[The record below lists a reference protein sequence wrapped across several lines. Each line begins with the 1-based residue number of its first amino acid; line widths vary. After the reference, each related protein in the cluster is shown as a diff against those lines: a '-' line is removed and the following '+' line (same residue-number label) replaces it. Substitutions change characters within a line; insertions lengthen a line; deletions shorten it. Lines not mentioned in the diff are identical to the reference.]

1 MLLTHPPVRADQ
13 CDQMRD
19 GEKIELRNAK
29 ITMHNGRM
37 RLAIDR
43 WGLIVED
50 SNRDVPTDIPSEN
63 FSDVKYEERD

>member
-1 MLLTHPPVRADQ
+1 MRLTHFVSAEQ

-19 GEKIELRNAK
+19 GGKVELRNAK
-29 ITMHNGRM
+29 ITMHNGFM

-50 SNRDVPTDIPSEN
+50 SDRDVPSEIPSEN
-63 FSDVKYEERD
+63 FSDVKYEERG